1 MAQKSFVTNMP
12 DKAGAFLRASKI
24 IADHGGNIVRVSYN
38 RAVDP
43 HMLFVDVQA
52 SENVLLEIQKGLSDI
67 GYINENITEIRII
80 EVSVRIPDKPGAV
93 LPVLEILNRYAINIS
108 YMNSSA
114 NNGEYQDFKF
124 GLLIEKPEIIK
135 ILIYDISRIYQTDI
149 IECDSAEENLDNTVF
164 YIRLANE
171 IRNILGINTEKAML
185 FISES
190 NRMLQVL
197 QSEGENAGKVFEYIR
212 QFARFV
218 SSYRGDNFKVNIQK
232 LSLSSS
238 LTLYSI
244 QPYCGSN
251 SYLLVSENDLIMIDT
266 GYAIYTDEM
275 KRVINDLLPDIDKL
289 NKKIYIT
296 HADVDHCGM
305 LSRLADY
312 NIIVNQKSAENFKK
326 QLDQLP
332 DYREQTELHMGY
344 SRISRIIS
352 DYMPPDLDRLTIFGS
367 DVPEEHDL
375 LLQIG
380 NMQIGGFDFTIFEGS
395 GGHLYGEMIY
405 VCLEARIV
413 FTGDIYVN
421 IDGFSKERAEFNSLA
436 PFLMK
441 SVNVNSK
448 KASEMRRQ
456 VFKVI
461 RDISIQNNKPCIIC
475 GGHGPVAEFYN
486 DEITDIYADP
496 VKQ

>member
-1 MAQKSFVTNMP
+1 MP
-12 DKAGAFLRASKI
+12 DKAGAFLRASKV

-52 SENVLLEIQKGLSDI
+52 PENTLVDIEKGLSDI

-93 LPVLEILNRYAINIS
+93 LPVLGILNSYAINIS
-108 YMNSSA
+108 YMNSIA

-124 GLLIEKPEIIK
+124 GLLIEKPETIK
-135 ILIYDISRIYQTDI
+135 TLIYDISRVYQTDI

-171 IRNILGINTEKAML
+171 MRNILGISTDKAML

-190 NRMLQVL
+190 NRILQVL
-197 QSEGENAGKVFEYIR
+197 QTKGENAGKVFEYIR

-232 LSLSSS
+232 LILSNSV
-238 LTLYSI
+238 TLYSI

-251 SYLLVSENDLIMIDT
+251 TCLLLSQNELVMIDT
-266 GYAIYTDEM
+266 GYAIYSNEM
-275 KRVINDLLPDIDKL
+275 SRIIKELIPDIDRLDKR
-289 NKKIYIT
+289 IYIT

-305 LSRLADY
+305 LSYLTDY
-312 NIIVNQKSAENFKK
+312 SIIVNKKSAGNFKK

-352 DYMPPDLDRLTIFGS
+352 DYMPPEFDRLKIF
-367 DVPEEHDL
+367 DNNIPEEHDSL
-375 LLQIG
+375 LPIG
-380 NMQIGGFDFTIFEGS
+380 NMKIGDLDFTILEGS

-405 VCLEARIV
+405 VCPAARIV

-421 IDGFSKERAEFNSLA
+421 IEGFSKERAEFNSLA

-456 VFKVI
+456 VFKI
-461 RDISIQNNKPCIIC
+461 IHDISYQNNKPCIVC
-475 GGHGPVAEFYN
+475 GGHGPVSEYFN
-486 DEITDIYADP
+486 DEITNIDT
-496 VKQ
+496 VL